1 MSVAQ
6 PRKAAFGVAE
16 TGAEVARDVARRAEG
31 RAAVDVLQCGLT
43 EADLLQGYGKPAAY
57 CGSGCSAPP
66 VLRVTES
73 EWLCQACADAMQVGG
88 GAV

>member
-1 MSVAQ
+1 MPATE
-6 PRKAAFGVAE
+6 P
-16 TGAEVARDVARRAEG
+16 DVAAPV
-31 RAAVDVLQCGLT
+31 AAPEACCDLLDAVT

-88 GAV
+88 GQP

>member
-1 MSVAQ
+1 
-6 PRKAAFGVAE
+6 
-16 TGAEVARDVARRAEG
+16 
-31 RAAVDVLQCGLT
+31 VDVLQCGLT

-88 GAV
+88 AS